1 MPNGI
6 MSFMFMKPKVGRLIY
21 LNSLP
26 VYYGIETGA
35 IQFDAELIHGIPA
48 ELNQWLAEG
57 KLDLSPIS
65 SIEYA
70 QHQEEYLLIPHL
82 CLNSVELVKS
92 VMLISKLP
100 VEQLNKKRIALSSA
114 SATSQVLLKIIL
126 AHDFHLQPEYQ
137 VMNPNLVQ
145 MLKVFDAALLIGDD
159 TLSTPVPE
167 NLYQYDL
174 GKLWQE
180 FCGYPVVFVV
190 WAVRKEYAE
199 KNKKQLYELSTAL
212 KESLSFGLTH
222 LDKVAEAA
230 KQTLPNSVTDMQD
243 YYTRLGY
250 DLNEQ
255 MVNALLFYYKQASSL
270 NLCPKCNQ
278 LNFIQ

>member
-1 MPNGI
+1 
-6 MSFMFMKPKVGRLIY
+6 MKTKVGRLDY

-35 IQFDAELIHGIPA
+35 VSFDAELVKGIPA

-70 QHQEEYLLIPHL
+70 RHQDEYLLIPHL

-92 VMLISKLP
+92 VMLISKVP
-100 VEQLNKKRIALSSA
+100 IEQPDKRRIALSSA

-126 AHDFHLQPEYQ
+126 ANHYHCNPQYI
-137 VMNPNLVQ
+137 VMPPKLSE
-145 MLKVFDAALLIGDD
+145 MLKEGDAALLIGDD
-159 TLSTPVPE
+159 TLSTPVPD

-190 WAVRKEYAE
+190 WAVRKTYAE
-199 KNKKQLYELSTAL
+199 QNQDKLVELFKSL
-212 KESLSFGLTH
+212 EISLSFGLSH
-222 LDKVAEAA
+222 LDQVAKAA
-230 KQTLPNSVTDMQD
+230 AQKLPDTDVDMQD
-243 YYTRLGY
+243 YYARLGY
-250 DLNEQ
+250 ALNDR
-255 MVNALLFYYKQASSL
+255 MINSLLFYYDQAAL
-270 NLCPKCNQ
+270 LGLCPQCSRLQ
-278 LNFIQ
+278 FITTKADSFKI